1 MTNLTRD
8 EEMKV
13 LLYKG
18 PATAYV
24 EDVVAVTRKEGYR
37 LIDSRHVKQSFVSK
51 MKGIEAV
58 TGEKMMII
66 EGTDVKL
73 FTPKPKESK
82 ILSKTSEQRAI
93 ESNEAVAKAIQMI
106 AENNSNG
113 GSGQALIDAKA
124 KAKSEAVEKELA
136 ELRKELKALKKVEK

>member
-1 MTNLTRD
+1 MANLTRD

-37 LIDSRHVKQSFVSK
+37 LIDSRHVKQSFISK
-51 MKGIEAV
+51 MKTIEAA
-58 TGEKMMII
+58 TGVKMMIV
-66 EGTDVKL
+66 EGKDVNL
-73 FTPKPKESK
+73 FTPKPKEAK
-82 ILSKTSEQRAI
+82 MLSKTSEQRAI

-113 GSGQALIDAKA
+113 GSDKALIEAQ
-124 KAKSEAVEKELA
+124 AKSVEAEKETEA
-136 ELRKELKALKKVEK
+136 LRKELADLKKKK